1 MIPVRAN
8 GRLAFSY
15 ARVVLPVMG
24 SSTTR
29 PFVDSQVAEMK
40 KKLENS
46 ILGGGKTLLYSSAR
60 VFVDSIAPLK
70 MISRIDSIR
79 VTIDD

>member
-1 MIPVRAN
+1 
-8 GRLAFSY
+8 
-15 ARVVLPVMG
+15 
-24 SSTTR
+24 
-29 PFVDSQVAEMK
+29 MK

-60 VFVDSIAPLK
+60 VFVDSIAPPK